1 MYISVNIKIK
11 ITEEVMNLRRRKELK
26 GKRQNEKNVYSQE
39 YLRKIKI

>member
-11 ITEEVMNLRRRKELK
+11 ITEEVMNLRRKELE

-39 YLRKIKI
+39 ILRKIKI